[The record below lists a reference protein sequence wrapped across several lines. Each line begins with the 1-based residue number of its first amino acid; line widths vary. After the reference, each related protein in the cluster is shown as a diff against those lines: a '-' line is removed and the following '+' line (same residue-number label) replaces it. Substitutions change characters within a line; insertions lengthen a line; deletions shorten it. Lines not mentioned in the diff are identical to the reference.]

1 MTVVTT
7 TTTRTLLTVMPQVEA
22 TPDAPPLAYSSPQE
36 EAVVTSPAPSQRVEA
51 RREPSREPETAPST
65 IVPSVAAVKATVVD
79 TYEDL
84 KDALA
89 QKEAL
94 ITSLK
99 EQLSSGLKQRKPAA
113 TATDEKSTSPGQALD
128 QVQPRG
134 TEGVPIQIVAILCL
148 LSFLLAYFFF

>member
-7 TTTRTLLTVMPQVEA
+7 TKPRTLLTAMPQVES
-22 TPDAPPLAYSSPQE
+22 TPDAPPPAYSSPQE
-36 EAVVTSPAPSQRVEA
+36 EAVVTSPAPSQRVEV

-84 KDALA
+84 KDTLA

-99 EQLSSGLKQRKPAA
+99 EQLSSGLKQRKPA
-113 TATDEKSTSPGQALD
+113 TTSDEKSTSPGQALA